1 MAAGKYSFT
10 IEQGATTDF
19 EIQYKDSNSEPINLE
34 EYTAE
39 MRIRTSFGS
48 TSELLYASSSLLSE
62 EVYNKTPSSSFLS
75 VSGSDLSTP
84 LSSGSIGVYF
94 GYDTTDAL
102 SFTDALY
109 DIELTSGSFRTRILQ
124 GKVKLSKDI
133 T

>member
-48 TSELLYASSSLLSE
+48 TSELLYASSSLLSG

-75 VSGSDLSTP
+75 VSGSNLLTP